1 MNSFGIIRRI
11 DDIGRIAIPKEIRR
25 NLGIKEGDALE
36 IITNYNNEEIVIRP
50 YRKSW
55 EEYVIDFYDTHPNIF
70 RSKTA
75 TYTFYHNGRYT
86 VCFINAFCNE
96 GSHIG
101 VAKRYAKD
109 SHDYRIGKVAAYA
122 RAIGQPI
129 NELIGYKGK

>member
-25 NLGIKEGDALE
+25 NMRLDTGDALE

-55 EEYVIDFYDTHPNIF
+55 EECAIDWYNSHQNIF
-70 RSKTA
+70 RDA
-75 TYTFYHNGRYT
+75 TGTYGFCHHGHYT
-86 VCFINAFCNE
+86 VCFINSNRTK
-96 GSHIG
+96 GSRIG
-101 VAKRYAKD
+101 VAKRYVKD
-109 SHDYRIGKVAAYA
+109 DYDYRIGKVAAYA